1 MPWRGGHGNPLQGSC
16 LENPHG
22 QRSWHATVH
31 GVAKSKTRLS
41 DEAQHGKVSG
51 GKKQEKTIDTCSRL
65 RYSVDDL
72 HEACNSASTFSTSQ
86 VLGKGGYQWL

>member
-1 MPWRGGHGNPLQGSC
+1 MASGKKTFIMRGSKLFSMVVQTERVCLQRGRPGFDPWVGKMPWRGEHGNPLQGSC

-31 GVAKSKTRLS
+31 GVAKSKTRVS

-51 GKKQEKTIDTCSRL
+51 G
-65 RYSVDDL
+65 
-72 HEACNSASTFSTSQ
+72 
-86 VLGKGGYQWL
+86 